1 MKTIRNKGR
10 LLPVLLFL
18 LLSIALHAQQESHVE
33 ENPEKYFTDAESAAE
48 SGLIPYL
55 ELQDY
60 HPEKPLDINKA
71 TAGELLE
78 PGVISAQLI
87 AGLISYREQ
96 LGPFLNN
103 YELQAIPGWELED
116 IRKLLQYARV
126 LTGIDTRQ
134 QQLSEGFLSGT
145 NDLVVRWGT
154 SGRNSDRYGQS
165 LNSEGPYFT
174 RALRYRHTFDGRMS
188 YGITAESDPGEAIFR
203 KSNRHGFDFYSAHLY
218 IRQLGP
224 RVRSLALGDYSARFG
239 QGLLLQSGFAPGKSA
254 ETALLARNG
263 RKINQYTAFGEA
275 LFFRGAGATLACG
288 KKTELTVFY
297 SSRRRDANT
306 KVLYSPDSS
315 RMETIFTSFQTSG
328 LHRDSTEVA
337 DEKTVRE
344 QTGGVSLTYI
354 SQSGQISVNT
364 LNILFDKSW
373 APAPAAYRLYT
384 FRGRYLGAGSA
395 DYQWR
400 YRNLFLFG
408 ETAVS
413 GNGGV
418 STLNGAIASVHK
430 NATIT
435 VMHRQ
440 LGARYQSV
448 YAAPF
453 AEVSGASNENGLFL
467 GADVRWTRRWQIN
480 AYADVWRHPWL
491 RYGVNAP
498 SAGHEYLARVQW
510 QKGKVLTAS
519 AWWQSETKQ
528 ANDPAEGASGL
539 ISIRRDRFR
548 VHVISKISM
557 SLESRSRAEWSWYRP
572 ETGGTAR
579 GFMAYQE
586 FVFRPVERA
595 FSGSFRYTVF
605 DTDSYDSRIYTY
617 ENDLFSAV
625 SIPAFSGSGSRVFV
639 NLKWRLSERLKL
651 EGRFEETRV
660 RSRIDTQE
668 NVERAWKIQ
677 ARYQW

>member
-1 MKTIRNKGR
+1 MKTIRTRGR
-10 LLPVLLFL
+10 LLPVML
-18 LLSIALHAQQESHVE
+18 LLSLQVTLPAQQESHLE
-33 ENPEKYFTDAESAAE
+33 ENPEKYFSDPEAAAE
-48 SGLIPYL
+48 SGQIQHL
-55 ELQDY
+55 EIEDY
-60 HPEKPLDINKA
+60 HREKRLDINKA
-71 TAGELLE
+71 TADELLE
-78 PGVISAQLI
+78 PGIISAQLI

-96 LGPFLNN
+96 LGAFLND
-103 YELQAIPGWELED
+103 YELQAIPDWELED
-116 IRKLLQYARV
+116 IRKLLQYAGV

-134 QQLSEGFLSGT
+134 QRLSEGFLSGA
-145 NDLVVRWGT
+145 NDLMLRWGT
-154 SGRNSDRYGQS
+154 SDRNSGRYGQS
-165 LNSEGPYFT
+165 LNSEGSNFT

-188 YGITAESDPGEAIFR
+188 YGITAESDPGEALFR
-203 KSNRHGFDFYSAHLY
+203 KSNRQGFDFYSAHLFV
-218 IRQLGP
+218 RQPGS
-224 RVRSLALGDYSARFG
+224 RVRSLAIGDYSARFG

-254 ETALLARNG
+254 ETALLARSG
-263 RKINQYTAFGEA
+263 RKLNQYTAFGEA

-288 KKTELTVFY
+288 KTTELTVFY
-297 SSRRRDANT
+297 SNRCRDANT
-306 KVLYSPDSS
+306 RILYSPDSS
-315 RMETIFTSFQTSG
+315 RVETIFTSFQTSG
-328 LHRDSTEVA
+328 LHRDSNEIA

-344 QTGGVSLTYI
+344 QTGGISLTCLRK
-354 SQSGQISVNT
+354 SGQISVNM
-364 LNILFDKSW
+364 LHILFDKAW
-373 APAPAAYRLYT
+373 EPAPAAYRMYV
-384 FRGRYLGAGSA
+384 FRGRYLGAASA

-418 STLNGAIASVHK
+418 STLNGAVASVHK
-430 NATIT
+430 NVTIT
-435 VMHRQ
+435 LLQRQ
-440 LGARYQSV
+440 LGASYQSV

-453 AEVSGASNENGLFL
+453 AEVSGASNEKGLFL

-557 SLESRSRAEWSWYRP
+557 SLEGRSRVEWSWYRP
-572 ETGGTAR
+572 EAGGTAR

-586 FVFRPVERA
+586 FVFRPVERS
-595 FSGSFRYTVF
+595 FSGSFRYAVF

-625 SIPAFSGSGSRVFV
+625 SIPAFSGSGSRIFF
-639 NLKWRLSERLKL
+639 NLKWRLGDRLRL
-651 EGRFEETRV
+651 EGRFEATRV
-660 RSRIDTQE
+660 NSRADSPE
-668 NVERAWKIQ
+668 SVERAWKLQ

>member
-1 MKTIRNKGR
+1 MKTNQAGGL
-10 LLPVLLFL
+10 LLPVILFL
-18 LLSIALHAQQESHVE
+18 SLSTKLCAQQESHVE
-33 ENPEKYFTDAESAAE
+33 DNPEKYFSDAESSAG
-48 SGLIPYL
+48 SGLIPHL
-55 ELQDY
+55 DVQDY
-60 HPEKPLDINKA
+60 QREKLLDLNKA
-71 TAGELLE
+71 TAAELME
-78 PGVISAQLI
+78 PGILDPLLI
-87 AGLISYREQ
+87 AGLVSYREK
-96 LGPFLNN
+96 LGPFLNK

-116 IRKLLQYARV
+116 IHQLLQYAGV

-134 QQLSEGFLSGT
+134 QRLSEGFLSGT
-145 NDLVVRWGT
+145 NELMVRWGT
-154 SGRNSDRYGQS
+154 SGSDSDRYGQS
-165 LNSEGPYFT
+165 LKSEGPYFT

-188 YGITAESDPGEAIFR
+188 YGFTAESDPGEALFR
-203 KSNRHGFDFYSAHLY
+203 KSNRQGFDFYSAHLFV
-218 IRQLGP
+218 RQPGQ

-263 RKINQYTAFGEA
+263 RKINQYTAFGETF
-275 LFFRGAGATLACG
+275 FFRGAGITLACG
-288 KKTELTVFY
+288 KKTELTVFC

-306 KVLYSPDSS
+306 RALYSPDSS
-315 RMETIFTSFQTSG
+315 RVETIFTSFQSSG
-328 LHRDSTEVA
+328 LHRDSNEIA
-337 DEKTVRE
+337 DERTVRE
-344 QTGGVSLTYI
+344 HTGGI
-354 SQSGQISVNT
+354 SVTLNGRSGQISFNT
-364 LNILFDKSW
+364 LHILFDKAW

-384 FRGRYLGAGSA
+384 FRGRYLGAGST

-400 YRNLFLFG
+400 YRNLYLFG

-413 GNGGV
+413 GNGGM
-418 STLNGAIASVHK
+418 STVNGAIASVHK

-435 VMHRQ
+435 LLHRQ
-440 LGARYQSV
+440 LGVRYQSV

-498 SAGHEYLARVQW
+498 STGNEYLARVQW

-528 ANDPAEGASGL
+528 ANNPAESATGL

-557 SLESRSRAEWSWYRP
+557 SLEGRSRVEWSWYRP

-586 FVFRPVERA
+586 FVFRPVERS
-595 FSGSFRYTVF
+595 FSGSFRYAVF

-625 SIPAFSGSGSRVFV
+625 SIPAFSGSGSRIYF
-639 NLKWRLSERLKL
+639 NLKWRAGDRLRL
-651 EGRFEETRV
+651 EGRFEATRISG
-660 RSRIDTQE
+660 RADMPES
-668 NVERAWKIQ
+668 VERAWKIQ

>member
-435 VMHRQ
+435 VLHRQ

-491 RYGVNAP
+491 RFGADAP
-498 SAGHEYLARVQW
+498 SVGWEYLFRAIW
-510 QKGKVLTAS
+510 T
-519 AWWQSETKQ
+519 
-528 ANDPAEGASGL
+528 P
-539 ISIRRDRFR
+539 RRG
-548 VHVISKISM
+548 VSM
-557 SLESRSRAEWSWYRP
+557 Y
-572 ETGGTAR
+572 
-579 GFMAYQE
+579 
-586 FVFRPVERA
+586 V
-595 FSGSFRYTVF
+595 
-605 DTDSYDSRIYTY
+605 
-617 ENDLFSAV
+617 
-625 SIPAFSGSGSRVFV
+625 
-639 NLKWRLSERLKL
+639 
-651 EGRFEETRV
+651 
-660 RSRIDTQE
+660 
-668 NVERAWKIQ
+668 
-677 ARYQW
+677 